1 MDRLPKGARDGL
13 GEWWEITR
21 TIQGETIIHRAFFAA
36 PELRRAF
43 HEVGKWGKQRGGDLS
58 MAQKQNKHW

>member
-1 MDRLPKGARDGL
+1 MDRLPKGACGGL

-21 TIQGETIIHRAFFAA
+21 MIWGEKKIHCALFAA
-36 PELRRAF
+36 PEFRRAF
-43 HEVGKWGKQRGGDLS
+43 HEVEKWGKQRGGDLS